1 MPFHFNIQTKKE
13 GGFDGQFLSR
23 FLASKIDPPH
33 RRQSI
38 GIPDDSSKKPPP
50 SRGDSNYVFYH
61 ETPNL
66 QDSWGGNG
74 GRFMTST
81 HICEKYVL
89 SSRSGSVGT
98 RKSYY
103 STMFSLVMFAQTLV
117 SSSGTVNY
125 NAANQSSRNYSFKPY
140 IFYFLI
146 SFWFISLQGVTS
158 RDYWFKPY

>member
-1 MPFHFNIQTKKE
+1 MGNSWQARSTPHSAANPSAFPTTPPR
-13 GGFDGQFLSR
+13 SR
-23 FLASKIDPPH
+23 RLHEATPTACSTM
-33 RRQSI
+33 RRPI
-38 GIPDDSSKKPPP
+38 
-50 SRGDSNYVFYH
+50 SR
-61 ETPNL
+61 T
-66 QDSWGGNG
+66 SWGGNG

-125 NAANQSSRNYSFKPY
+125 NAANQTSRNYSFKPY